1 MTTEAGSVENSHHP
15 SSEGASP
22 LFAAI
27 TPNSNLWIQ
36 AEQVDLEFDGELL
49 IPKANMAAYKQI
61 YALEGWLRRICLTL
75 WMGEFGNAW
84 IDKLNPNLR
93 RTLESRVRRNQQRL
107 YLGAESHD
115 DLIWQATHSELLSL
129 LTADDVAPS
138 MQPLIGIDS
147 DFLKRKLDEVRE
159 IRNLLA
165 HNRALSSRTH
175 VILSGLLAS
184 LVEAVDA
191 FKLHIL
197 YGSTDILDHNHWI
210 GARLDLLME
219 RNDWSKFQALV
230 ARKGKFIEYV
240 SLPVA
245 PYDKWPDARLLLEAF
260 REHLDGIVA
269 FCLNKSG
276 NEFIVL
282 TPERLAAKSQESLC
296 DAFARNPRVWSK
308 VPFAA
313 QEPRFIC
320 SPKIWFY
327 ENRSPLDVLPL
338 GI

>member
-1 MTTEAGSVENSHHP
+1 MRGLIDS
-15 SSEGASP
+15 
-22 LFAAI
+22 
-27 TPNSNLWIQ
+27 IQ
-36 AEQVDLEFDGELL
+36 IFDG
-49 IPKANMAAYKQI
+49 
-61 YALEGWLRRICLTL
+61 
-75 WMGEFGNAW
+75 
-84 IDKLNPNLR
+84 
-93 RTLESRVRRNQQRL
+93 TLESRVRRNQQRL

-115 DLIWQATHSELLSL
+115 DLIWQATHGELLSL
-129 LTADDVAPS
+129 LTADDVAPLIR
-138 MQPLIGIDS
+138 PLMGIDS
-147 DFLKRKLDEVRE
+147 EFLKRKLDEVRE

-184 LVEAVDA
+184 LEEAVDT

-197 YGSTDILDHNHWI
+197 YGSTDIMDHNHWI
-210 GARLDLLME
+210 GERLDLSMKG
-219 RNDWSKFQALV
+219 NDWKKFQAFV
-230 ARKGKFIEYV
+230 ARKGKFIQYV

-276 NEFIVL
+276 DEFIVL
-282 TPERLAAKSQESLC
+282 TPDCLSIASQESLC
-296 DAFARNPRVWSK
+296 DAFARNPSVWSQ
-308 VPFAA
+308 VPFTA
-313 QEPRFIC
+313 QAPRFIC

-338 GI
+338 DF